1 MHAPNTARNH
11 GYLDKKNRHPG
22 LLAAAIV
29 LHVGLIGT
37 ILSYHPEIIGV
48 PEKPITLKQFPPVQP
63 PLPQPEQKQR
73 KQQVKLDPR
82 PQPRDPVVVI
92 PTDPVRTAWPELPPL
107 PPTGSGF
114 GEGVTEKLV
123 PPVQPVI
130 VGAGLDERFLRDLQ
144 PPYPAALERM
154 EIEGSVTVRVQIG
167 TDGRV
172 MAVELVR
179 ADDPA
184 FFVSTRDWALKR
196 WRFKPATRDG
206 VAVVA
211 WLTKKVQFRIVR

>member
-29 LHVGLIGT
+29 VHVGLIGA
-37 ILSYHPEIIGV
+37 ILSYHPEIFGV

-73 KQQVKLDPR
+73 KAQVKPDPR
-82 PQPRDPVVVI
+82 PQPRDPVVVL

-114 GEGVTEKLV
+114 GEGATEKLV

-144 PPYPAALERM
+144 PPYPVALERM

-167 TDGRV
+167 SDGRV